1 MDTLTIK
8 DSHLIRCDARAGG
21 VVVIPDDVQVIDEY
35 AFSCCYAVREV
46 YIPDSVYEIGDGAF
60 FGCNS
65 LKSVHIPKSVM
76 RIGRKAF
83 CTGSG
88 LECISV
94 HPSNPVYDSRM
105 GCNALIE
112 TFTDTLI
119 AGAKMTV
126 IPESVERIGPY
137 AFSER
142 DMESIEIPSSVVKIG
157 DHAFQYCAKLKS
169 LVIPSSVRYI
179 GKGITKWCVH
189 LKTLKVDSENPVYDS
204 REDCNAI
211 VETATDTVIAGCNTT
226 VLCDGITAIGDNAFE
241 GLCFDVLPMNNT
253 VKKIGAGAFSNCRE
267 LAYAALPKSLEE
279 LGEGAF
285 DYCSELGYLEV
296 PKSVRING
304 HAFREVG
311 GCVDFDKRLEWT
323 FGDPIT
329 GMKVINLDE
338 E

>member
-8 DSHLIRCDARAGG
+8 DRHLVRCDSRAGG
-21 VVVIPDDVQVIDEY
+21 VVVIPDGVQVIDEY
-35 AFSCCYAVREV
+35 AFSCCCAVREV
-46 YIPDSVYEIGDGAF
+46 YIPNSVYEIGDGAF

-65 LKSVHIPKSVM
+65 LKSVHIPKSVV

-83 CTGSG
+83 SG
-88 LECISV
+88 DSSLECISV

-119 AGAKMTV
+119 AGAKMAV

-137 AFSER
+137 AFSEIY
-142 DMESIEIPSSVVKIG
+142 MENIEIPSSVVKIG
-157 DHAFQYCAKLKS
+157 DYAFQYCAKLKS

-179 GKGITKWCVH
+179 GKGITNGCEH

-211 VETATDTVIAGCNTT
+211 VETATDTVVAGCNTT
-226 VLCDGITAIGDNAFE
+226 RLCDSITVIGDNAFE
-241 GLCFDVLPMNNT
+241 GLCFAVLPMNNT
-253 VKKIGAGAFSNCRE
+253 VKRIGAAAFRYCRQLE
-267 LAYAALPKSLEE
+267 FAALPKSLEE

-285 DYCSELGYLEV
+285 DYCSELSCLEV
-296 PKSVRING
+296 PRSVRING
-304 HAFREVG
+304 HAFHEAG
-311 GCVDFDKRLEWT
+311 GRFDFDKRLEWA
-323 FGDPIT
+323 FEDPVT
-329 GMKVINLDE
+329 GMKVIDLDE